1 MPTYRVTDSVTGKTL
16 KLTGDSAP
24 TEQELVDIF
33 KSYTPNKKR
42 DFITP
47 AKQTAETVA
56 ALVTGGTSWIPAGL
70 SMGLPTIEK
79 HGISFIPR
87 SMEELEKR
95 SERAL
100 KIQEKLTYQPKD
112 KAAQR
117 AVEIIAK
124 PITYLPEKGKEKA
137 EHFRKLGDEAYEN
150 GDIKTAKMY
159 WALGGVTEFAG
170 EASPFLIPAGVGK
183 GVKGIKTKVNKFK
196 AQFEEPLGLTK
207 RTAVEQVPEA
217 KTSAVIPEET
227 KTKSPEL
234 KTQEKVTESK
244 LSQEPSGVESEV
256 DKTKE
261 IKPSTPEDPLVAEA
275 RKYKTAEEFIAAQG
289 EMQYHGSPVTFKEF
303 KVENGRQF
311 FTDNAEFAKEF
322 SERAAKFY
330 GEGANPSVTEA
341 ILDIQK
347 PYIIDAKGD
356 FAGNYQFGKKAEG
369 YLKALK
375 DDNYDSVIIKNTKD
389 EGTVTIVK
397 SKDQI
402 KTKADLTSIWN
413 KAQESKKTT
422 PEERAL
428 IAEARKYKTVEE
440 FIAAQGQTLFRASSK
455 PFDIKLM
462 QDDGIFLT
470 PNKKYAEDWQKYQGY
485 KNLEEFV
492 IAPNAKILTQKDFPK
507 KFIKEEGGYT
517 FTSLDDQA
525 AIIKYAKEKGFD
537 GIEDY
542 ASKAGE
548 RTSHEFAIWNKD
560 VIKTKAQLT
569 DIWNKSNKPSKPVKP
584 PAISSLGTQGFYEKV
599 GKVVADIRK
608 KITIPENLRGS
619 MKTSLDSMIEH
630 HRSIRH
636 SEFLSKELTKAV
648 NDVVKDPERQF
659 LMTQAYEHQMKGKYW
674 EQLNP
679 TEKEL
684 VNYLSKEKAKL
695 DQFIKD
701 NDILE
706 MKEMPQ
712 GVNHI
717 FHHWIDP
724 KTGKPFKATYGKF
737 TKGLPQ
743 ARQRT
748 HMTFE
753 EGMKNGLKPATV
765 NLGEL
770 IGLEWEAAVRA
781 NSARELF
788 KTLHGVKGDP
798 DMTIVLRTGKPA
810 KPIRMIER
818 WDMLQKQGLSEDYV
832 RYSSPF
838 LDKALSFK
846 NADGEII
853 VMKGAVGIQKEL
865 YPFVK
870 AYIETPNYG
879 NLSQLN
885 FVSKSMKLGISMFHV
900 VSLGM
905 QELANFRMP
914 FKNIPKGLRLKKD
927 LTPELKILHQEGLEL
942 FKGYEDLGYRNQF
955 FEGKTVVGKTGNII
969 TYPVQKMRDFI
980 FDVVQPG
987 MKASFADMQFRKL
1000 LPRYLKDAKETMTAE
1015 EVMRRVKNNEPIPE
1029 AAKQCARE
1037 VVQKADG
1044 HFSGEDYKRSLLE
1057 TNKWMVNAYFTPKAR
1072 KFWQALLL
1080 SPTWQREHL
1089 LVAKNVAKSFMPN
1102 SMIKRLGMSEMGAIK
1117 SQYRKYALGGIM
1129 IVGAVDLWNQMSTF
1143 AMDGERKHIWENP
1156 EGKGFAVRAWWDEP
1170 DYVIENEDGSERVV
1184 KGGAAYFRPLKSLF
1198 EVAEMA
1204 HDPITK
1210 FSYKISPV
1218 VSAIGEQF
1226 WHAPWKYKEGWGDIP
1241 ERLKDFALTTTAPI
1255 IATQAVPVFK
1265 GQKHPMGAI
1274 MPSFGFPTSKV
1285 KADYKDEATVE
1296 TKSIKNEFNKLRSA
1310 YFKTKD
1316 VKDYNA
1322 MVEFA
1327 NTQEPK
1333 VRKQL
1338 EEKYKQEVILKDS
1351 PDRAFW
1357 KSAISARPKIVGK
1370 MMFDKMKKLPP
1381 EKQQEFNAM
1390 AHRLGLDTPK
1400 AIEEYNRLATEYMA
1414 KMQ

>member
-1 MPTYRVTDSVTGKTL
+1 MAITWDDILNDKDFKAYPTAKKVAVAIDFFKNYIAPYYKPEELPTVKTNFFKTL
-16 KLTGDSAP
+16 QEKPDKPSLMEGFVKPTVDATSQFITSTGRTFVVMAPAMAKFVADVPINTIEGMSKGQSFKESLKHGWYKASDEATELMDSSKYLVSPEAQQAAERINKPIGKAGAGYAGIAELIKTGDLQKAVNVIKDESGQEGSTAFVPAARVAGDVATFISIFGAP
-24 TEQELVDIF
+24 RTARQF
-33 KSYTPNKKR
+33 KTMTKAREMPQVK
-42 DFITP
+42 
-47 AKQTAETVA
+47 
-56 ALVTGGTSWIPAGL
+56 L
-70 SMGLPTIEK
+70 
-79 HGISFIPR
+79 
-87 SMEELEKR
+87 
-95 SERAL
+95 ERAL
-100 KIQEKLTYQPKD
+100 SAKNLSERRAVLQEKPYG
-112 KAAQR
+112 
-117 AVEIIAK
+117 VE
-124 PITYLPEKGKEKA
+124 PISS
-137 EHFRKLGDEAYEN
+137 EA
-150 GDIKTAKMY
+150 
-159 WALGGVTEFAG
+159 
-170 EASPFLIPAGVGK
+170 PVGK
-183 GVKGIKTKVNKFK
+183 TI
-196 AQFEEPLGLTK
+196 P
-207 RTAVEQVPEA
+207 VPE
-217 KTSAVIPEET
+217 
-227 KTKSPEL
+227 
-234 KTQEKVTESK
+234 
-244 LSQEPSGVESEV
+244 
-256 DKTKE
+256 
-261 IKPSTPEDPLVAEA
+261 
-275 RKYKTAEEFIAAQG
+275 IAG
-289 EMQYHGSPVTFKEF
+289 
-303 KVENGRQF
+303 
-311 FTDNAEFAKEF
+311 
-322 SERAAKFY
+322 AA
-330 GEGANPSVTEA
+330 
-341 ILDIQK
+341 
-347 PYIIDAKGD
+347 
-356 FAGNYQFGKKAEG
+356 
-369 YLKALK
+369 
-375 DDNYDSVIIKNTKD
+375 
-389 EGTVTIVK
+389 
-397 SKDQI
+397 
-402 KTKADLTSIWN
+402 
-413 KAQESKKTT
+413 
-422 PEERAL
+422 
-428 IAEARKYKTVEE
+428 
-440 FIAAQGQTLFRASSK
+440 
-455 PFDIKLM
+455 
-462 QDDGIFLT
+462 
-470 PNKKYAEDWQKYQGY
+470 
-485 KNLEEFV
+485 
-492 IAPNAKILTQKDFPK
+492 
-507 KFIKEEGGYT
+507 GG
-517 FTSLDDQA
+517 
-525 AIIKYAKEKGFD
+525 
-537 GIEDY
+537 
-542 ASKAGE
+542 
-548 RTSHEFAIWNKD
+548 
-560 VIKTKAQLT
+560 AQLT
-569 DIWNKSNKPSKPVKP
+569 AKLSASDKVNLIRQSDTGRLLNVLEEARNQDIINQTDTTNAQKLVVRELVKRPDIADAIAKKLESGEKLDKLRTTLPDIISEPLLNKLKEMALPKEKVIQEPTKDNVKLEPIVGVGVDRTISKANKPSKPVEP
-584 PAISSLGTQGFYEKV
+584 PAISFLGTQGFYEKV

-659 LMTQAYEHQMKGKYW
+659 LMAQAYEHQMKGKYW

-684 VNYLSKEKAKL
+684 VNYLAKEKAKL

-870 AYIETPNYG
+870 AYIETPDYG

-987 MKASFADMQFRKL
+987 MKVSFADMQFRKL
-1000 LPRYLKDAKETMTAE
+1000 LPRYLKDAKETMPAE

-1072 KFWQALLL
+1072 KFWQVLLL

-1102 SMIKRLGMSEMGAIK
+1102 SMIKKLGMSEMGAIK

>member
-1 MPTYRVTDSVTGKTL
+1 
-16 KLTGDSAP
+16 
-24 TEQELVDIF
+24 
-33 KSYTPNKKR
+33 
-42 DFITP
+42 
-47 AKQTAETVA
+47 
-56 ALVTGGTSWIPAGL
+56 
-70 SMGLPTIEK
+70 
-79 HGISFIPR
+79 
-87 SMEELEKR
+87 
-95 SERAL
+95 
-100 KIQEKLTYQPKD
+100 
-112 KAAQR
+112 
-117 AVEIIAK
+117 
-124 PITYLPEKGKEKA
+124 
-137 EHFRKLGDEAYEN
+137 
-150 GDIKTAKMY
+150 
-159 WALGGVTEFAG
+159 
-170 EASPFLIPAGVGK
+170 
-183 GVKGIKTKVNKFK
+183 
-196 AQFEEPLGLTK
+196 
-207 RTAVEQVPEA
+207 
-217 KTSAVIPEET
+217 
-227 KTKSPEL
+227 
-234 KTQEKVTESK
+234 
-244 LSQEPSGVESEV
+244 
-256 DKTKE
+256 
-261 IKPSTPEDPLVAEA
+261 
-275 RKYKTAEEFIAAQG
+275 
-289 EMQYHGSPVTFKEF
+289 
-303 KVENGRQF
+303 
-311 FTDNAEFAKEF
+311 
-322 SERAAKFY
+322 
-330 GEGANPSVTEA
+330 
-341 ILDIQK
+341 
-347 PYIIDAKGD
+347 
-356 FAGNYQFGKKAEG
+356 
-369 YLKALK
+369 
-375 DDNYDSVIIKNTKD
+375 
-389 EGTVTIVK
+389 
-397 SKDQI
+397 
-402 KTKADLTSIWN
+402 
-413 KAQESKKTT
+413 
-422 PEERAL
+422 
-428 IAEARKYKTVEE
+428 
-440 FIAAQGQTLFRASSK
+440 
-455 PFDIKLM
+455 
-462 QDDGIFLT
+462 
-470 PNKKYAEDWQKYQGY
+470 
-485 KNLEEFV
+485 
-492 IAPNAKILTQKDFPK
+492 
-507 KFIKEEGGYT
+507 
-517 FTSLDDQA
+517 
-525 AIIKYAKEKGFD
+525 
-537 GIEDY
+537 
-542 ASKAGE
+542 
-548 RTSHEFAIWNKD
+548 
-560 VIKTKAQLT
+560 
-569 DIWNKSNKPSKPVKP
+569 
-584 PAISSLGTQGFYEKV
+584 
-599 GKVVADIRK
+599 
-608 KITIPENLRGS
+608 

-659 LMTQAYEHQMKGKYW
+659 LMAQAYEHQMKGKYW

-905 QELANFRMP
+905 QELANFRIP
-914 FKNIPKGLRLKKD
+914 FKSIPKGLRLKKD

-955 FEGKTVVGKTGNII
+955 FEGKTVVGKTGNVI

-987 MKASFADMQFRKL
+987 MKVSFADMQFRKL

-1102 SMIKRLGMSEMGAIK
+1102 SMIKKLGMSEMGAIK

>member
-1 MPTYRVTDSVTGKTL
+1 MAITWDDILNDKDFKAYPTAKKVAVAIDFFKNYIAPYYKPEELPTVKTNFFKTL
-16 KLTGDSAP
+16 QEKPDKPSLMEGFVKPTVDATSQFITSTGRAFVVTAPAMAKFVADVPINTIEGMSKGQSFKESLKHGWYKASDEATELMDSSKYLVSPEAQQAAERINKLIGKAGAGYAGIAELIKTGDLQKAVNVIKDESGQEGSTAFVPAARVAGDVATFISIFGAP
-24 TEQELVDIF
+24 RTARQF
-33 KSYTPNKKR
+33 KTMTKAREMPQVK
-42 DFITP
+42 
-47 AKQTAETVA
+47 
-56 ALVTGGTSWIPAGL
+56 L
-70 SMGLPTIEK
+70 
-79 HGISFIPR
+79 
-87 SMEELEKR
+87 
-95 SERAL
+95 ERAL
-100 KIQEKLTYQPKD
+100 SAKNLSERRAVLQEKPYGVEPISSEAPVGKTIPVPEIAGAAGGAQLTAKLSASDKVNLIRQSDTGRLLNVLEEARNQDIINKTDTTNAQKLVVRELVKRPDIADAIAKKLESGEKLDKLRTTLPDIISEPLLNKLKEMALPKEKVIQEPTSETSRLFGKSVEERGQQILKKMKKDNVKL
-112 KAAQR
+112 
-117 AVEIIAK
+117 E
-124 PITYLPEKGKEKA
+124 PI
-137 EHFRKLGDEAYEN
+137 
-150 GDIKTAKMY
+150 
-159 WALGGVTEFAG
+159 V
-170 EASPFLIPAGVGK
+170 GVGVDRTISK
-183 GVKGIKTKVNKFK
+183 ANK
-196 AQFEEPLGLTK
+196 
-207 RTAVEQVPEA
+207 
-217 KTSAVIPEET
+217 
-227 KTKSPEL
+227 
-234 KTQEKVTESK
+234 
-244 LSQEPSGVESEV
+244 
-256 DKTKE
+256 
-261 IKPSTPEDPLVAEA
+261 
-275 RKYKTAEEFIAAQG
+275 
-289 EMQYHGSPVTFKEF
+289 
-303 KVENGRQF
+303 
-311 FTDNAEFAKEF
+311 
-322 SERAAKFY
+322 
-330 GEGANPSVTEA
+330 
-341 ILDIQK
+341 
-347 PYIIDAKGD
+347 
-356 FAGNYQFGKKAEG
+356 
-369 YLKALK
+369 
-375 DDNYDSVIIKNTKD
+375 
-389 EGTVTIVK
+389 
-397 SKDQI
+397 
-402 KTKADLTSIWN
+402 
-413 KAQESKKTT
+413 
-422 PEERAL
+422 
-428 IAEARKYKTVEE
+428 
-440 FIAAQGQTLFRASSK
+440 SSK
-455 PFDIKLM
+455 PV
-462 QDDGIFLT
+462 
-470 PNKKYAEDWQKYQGY
+470 E
-485 KNLEEFV
+485 
-492 IAPNAKILTQKDFPK
+492 
-507 KFIKEEGGYT
+507 
-517 FTSLDDQA
+517 
-525 AIIKYAKEKGFD
+525 
-537 GIEDY
+537 
-542 ASKAGE
+542 
-548 RTSHEFAIWNKD
+548 
-560 VIKTKAQLT
+560 
-569 DIWNKSNKPSKPVKP
+569 P
-584 PAISSLGTQGFYEKV
+584 PAISFLGTQGFYEKV

-659 LMTQAYEHQMKGKYW
+659 LMAQAYEHQMKGKYW

-870 AYIETPNYG
+870 AYIETPDYG

-905 QELANFRMP
+905 QELANFRIP

-987 MKASFADMQFRKL
+987 MKVSFADMQFRKL

-1102 SMIKRLGMSEMGAIK
+1102 SMIKKLGMSEMGAIK